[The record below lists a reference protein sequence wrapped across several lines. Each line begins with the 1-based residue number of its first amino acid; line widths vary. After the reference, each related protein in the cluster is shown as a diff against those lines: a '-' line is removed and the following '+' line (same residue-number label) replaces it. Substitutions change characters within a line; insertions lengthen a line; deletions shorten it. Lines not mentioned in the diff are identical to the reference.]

1 MHRTNHIPLPKFS
14 TRKFSHHLKFD
25 RVERVSYAIA
35 KNMIAFDRE
44 RRGGEKKR
52 VRRRRRRIAR
62 FGKFRSGAA
71 RTAMPIIPRFTRFSW
86 QFAKS
91 GTIRRDRSAYINN
104 ISLCERA
111 HRGRGRGGETYPMH
125 VSLHRV
131 LRKCIVRTQ

>member
-14 TRKFSHHLKFD
+14 IRKFSHHLKFD

-52 VRRRRRRIAR
+52 VRRRRRIAR